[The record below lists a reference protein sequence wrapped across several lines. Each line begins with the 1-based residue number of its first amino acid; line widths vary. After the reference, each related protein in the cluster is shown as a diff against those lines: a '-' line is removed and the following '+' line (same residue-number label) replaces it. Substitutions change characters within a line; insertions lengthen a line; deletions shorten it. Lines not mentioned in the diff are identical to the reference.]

1 MHMHMRRGSQTRLR
15 VGHLAQVDDA
25 TRKTRLVLANQ
36 PLEGAAP
43 SYVQHRCELVAACLR
58 LQLRL
63 TLATTRLGPVLL
75 EEAQGLLERP
85 AAGCTGRCSQQEA

>member
-1 MHMHMRRGSQTRLR
+1 MHMRRGSRTRLR

-43 SYVQHRCELVAACLR
+43 SYVQHRCELVTARLR
-58 LQLRL
+58 LRLRMR
-63 TLATTRLGPVLL
+63 LATTRFGPVLL
-75 EEAQGLLERP
+75 EQPQNKLERSD
-85 AAGCTGRCSQQEA
+85 AGCTGRCSQQEA